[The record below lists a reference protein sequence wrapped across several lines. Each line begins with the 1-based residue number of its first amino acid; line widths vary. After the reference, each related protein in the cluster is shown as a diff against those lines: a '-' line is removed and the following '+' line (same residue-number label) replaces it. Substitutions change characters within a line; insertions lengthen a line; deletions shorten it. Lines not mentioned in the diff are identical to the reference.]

1 MRRLTLR
8 VALVLLLV
16 WLVASLGVGLWLLP
30 GMLLNPPVPQR
41 TEGDRARIL
50 RDLMGPGDQLDR
62 PQVAVGEG
70 RRLDLVHLRRPH
82 PRGAVIYLH
91 GFGDDLWGTL
101 GRARA
106 LPDWD
111 AVGFTFRG
119 RDRDASVPCTLGG
132 WERADVVAAFH
143 YLEGQGFPPDHI
155 LLAGWSMGAGIG
167 LLAME
172 DLEGQGKRVGGALLE
187 CPFEDLAR
195 AAQDHIRGVLGP
207 MEPIA
212 RLAERVAIW
221 QAGRQAHFDP
231 NQVSPVRAAARLKG
245 PIALVT
251 GDADRETPVEGVRHI
266 ARTHPDLT
274 IVPGAGHCEASNQLP
289 GGWEGWA
296 RQRLGAWGFPD
307 SAPR

>member
-1 MRRLTLR
+1 M
-8 VALVLLLV
+8 
-16 WLVASLGVGLWLLP
+16 GLWLLP
-30 GMLLNPPVPQR
+30 GLLLNPPGPQR
-41 TEGDRARIL
+41 TEGDRTRIL
-50 RDLMGPGDQLDR
+50 RDLLGPGDRLAR

-82 PRGAVIYLH
+82 PKGAVIYLH

-101 GRARA
+101 GRSRS

-132 WERADVVAAFH
+132 WERADVVAAFR
-143 YLEGQGFPPDHI
+143 YLEGQGFPSEHI
-155 LLAGWSMGAGIG
+155 LLAGWSMGAGVA
-167 LLAME
+167 LLAVA
-172 DLEGQGKRVGGALLE
+172 DLEAQGTQVGGALLE
-187 CPFEDLAR
+187 CPFEDLAQ
-195 AAQDHIRGVLGP
+195 AARDHIRGVLGP
-207 MEPIA
+207 FEPLA
-212 RLAERVAIW
+212 RLAEWVAIG
-221 QAGRQAHFDP
+221 QAGRRAHFDP
-231 NQVSPVRAAARLKG
+231 ARVSPVLAAAGLQG
-245 PIALVT
+245 PIALIT
-251 GDADRETPVEGVRHI
+251 GDADRETPVDGVRRI
-266 ARTHPDLT
+266 ARAHPDLT